1 MDCLIDLF
9 QFIHKFR
16 NDSFKIHCSSPRSPC
31 RKDWRSPAQLQNP
44 LLGVADP
51 MFWSSSIYLTRT
63 TQSSGLGLSSAE
75 LVALNLDG
83 SPVFIIA
90 KYTAP
95 AFQLQRA
102 RTIQQNGPVDCKF
115 HRCAQSQDLR

>member
-1 MDCLIDLF
+1 MDCLIDLL
-9 QFIHKFR
+9 QSIHKFR
-16 NDSFKIHCSSPRSPC
+16 NDSFQIHCSSPRFPC
-31 RKDWRSPAQLQNP
+31 WKACWSPAQLQNP

-83 SPVFIIA
+83 SAVFIVA
-90 KYTAP
+90 KYMAS

-102 RTIQQNGPVDCKF
+102 RTVQQNGPVDCKF
-115 HRCAQSQDLR
+115 HLCAGSQDL